1 MNDFHTGKWLSGA
14 GIVFTCLLIYIYIY
28 INIHYSHIHIHNTY
42 FNIHIHNILY
52 TDYNLYDIDFTFE
65 FIITHTDVLLLSK
78 AQSFH
83 VQLDMSSILNA
94 VLVLNFTILVINN
107 NYWFTG
113 KAYYCKYYISLWLNY
128 THVYIVRFQLFHVF

>member
-52 TDYNLYDIDFTFE
+52 TDYNLGY
-65 FIITHTDVLLLSK
+65 
-78 AQSFH
+78 
-83 VQLDMSSILNA
+83 MILISH
-94 VLVLNFTILVINN
+94 LNL
-107 NYWFTG
+107 
-113 KAYYCKYYISLWLNY
+113 
-128 THVYIVRFQLFHVF
+128 